1 MPSPGWSLQV
11 PSILGKVVYR
21 WVVGTFCESGG
32 VSIIDDSL
40 VKKESFYS
48 RSLELQGVFLVCKES
63 YPPGGILLARAD
75 VVQGGC

>member
-1 MPSPGWSLQV
+1 MESARFPLFSGRL
-11 PSILGKVVYR
+11 LG
-21 WVVGTFCESGG
+21 GLLELISESGG
-32 VSIIDDSL
+32 VSIIEDSL

-63 YPPGGILLARAD
+63 YPPGGVLLARAD